1 MSAACYGY
9 VTPGRAGQ
17 VRCESISAG
26 QAKNTVPRYK
36 PTLFRSI
43 RDRPLVPW
51 YSSMRRAVQA
61 PWHRSVMYA
70 GGYQSTPG
78 WWRMLS
84 LIGLLGGLALLIVL
98 TMRGMSL
105 FVATPLC
112 ALLVALTS
120 DIALLPPL
128 AGAEQ
133 ADLVTQYM
141 NGFTGFIASW
151 FFIFLLGSLFGKMME
166 SSGGAESV
174 AHWIINRL
182 GNARAALAVVIAC
195 AVLTYG
201 GVSLFVVAFSVYP
214 MALALFRDADLPRR
228 FIPATMAF
236 GSVTFTMTSAGSPE
250 IQNWIPVE
258 FLGSSPLAAWQAS
271 LIVAIFMAT
280 TGYFW
285 LKWMLDRAVARG
297 ESFDERAFDPDSGRG
312 DLPHPVLLALPLLVV
327 LAVSFTTHDMLG
339 TSALIIALLAGCIA
353 AAAININHLHSPG
366 QALTEGGTGALIAI
380 GNTAAVVGFG
390 TVAKAA
396 PAFDAAVVWV
406 TGLPGNGLV
415 SAAIA
420 VSAIAAMTGSASG
433 GQAIALPILGPH
445 YIDQGVDPDQL
456 HRVVAISSGALDS
469 LPHNGYVVTTI
480 RAICGESHAG
490 AYPAMGAL
498 TVLVPVA
505 GLLLCLG
512 LFAIGL

>member
-1 MSAACYGY
+1 
-9 VTPGRAGQ
+9 
-17 VRCESISAG
+17 
-26 QAKNTVPRYK
+26 
-36 PTLFRSI
+36 
-43 RDRPLVPW
+43 
-51 YSSMRRAVQA
+51 
-61 PWHRSVMYA
+61 
-70 GGYQSTPG
+70 
-78 WWRMLS
+78 MLS

-120 DIALLPPL
+120 GIALLPPL
-128 AGAEQ
+128 AAE
-133 ADLVTQYM
+133 DGVNLVGQYM
-141 NGFTGFIASW
+141 SGFTGFIAAW
-151 FFIFLLGSLFGKMME
+151 FFIFLLGSLFGKLME

-174 AHWIINRL
+174 AHWIVARL
-182 GNARAALAVVIAC
+182 GSARAALAVVLAC

-258 FLGSSPLAAWQAS
+258 FLGTSPLAAWQAS
-271 LIVAIFMAT
+271 LVVAIFMAA
-280 TGYFW
+280 TGYVW

-297 ESFDERAFDPDSGRG
+297 ESFEARDFDPASGRG
-312 DLPHPVLLALPLLVV
+312 DLPHPALAAVPLLVV
-327 LAVSFTTHDMLG
+327 LGISFTTHDALG
-339 TSALIIALLAGCIA
+339 TSALIVALLAGCLA
-353 AAAININHLHSPG
+353 AAAINLRHLHAPG
-366 QALTEGGTGALIAI
+366 EALAEGGTGALIAI

-396 PAFDAAVVWV
+396 PAFETAVDWV
-406 TGLPGNGLV
+406 THLPGNGLV

-480 RAICGESHAG
+480 RAICGETHAA

-498 TVLVPVA
+498 TVVVPLA
-505 GLLLCLG
+505 GLVLCLG